1 MQLYGHVHLLCA
13 FRIVKSLHFSWN
25 FMLMYLETGRG
36 WGGGHCN
43 GKIVQTSLLRSSV
56 GPISFSVPES
66 PLAVICSVYSLNH
79 HV

>member
-1 MQLYGHVHLLCA
+1 MQLYGHIQLLCA

-25 FMLMYLETGRG
+25 FMLMYLEMGRG
-36 WGGGHCN
+36 WRGDCN
-43 GKIVQTSLLRSSV
+43 GEIVQTSLLRSSV
-56 GPISFSVPES
+56 GSISFSAPES